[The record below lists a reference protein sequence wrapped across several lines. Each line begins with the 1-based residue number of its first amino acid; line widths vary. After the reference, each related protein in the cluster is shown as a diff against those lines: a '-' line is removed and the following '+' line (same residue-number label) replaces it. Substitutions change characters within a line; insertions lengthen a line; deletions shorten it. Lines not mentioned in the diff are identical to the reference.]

1 MVITKLRGSN
11 INGNTI
17 INATYGIQAV
27 GTNTAGELDYL
38 NIKDNFSISQTQPN
52 FPTYSS
58 MNASD
63 TALLQAANNQKIT

>member
-1 MVITKLRGSN
+1 MKSLPRGIRN
-11 INGNTI
+11 NNPG
-17 INATYGIQAV
+17 
-27 GTNTAGELDYL
+27 
-38 NIKDNFSISQTQPN
+38 NFSISQTQPN